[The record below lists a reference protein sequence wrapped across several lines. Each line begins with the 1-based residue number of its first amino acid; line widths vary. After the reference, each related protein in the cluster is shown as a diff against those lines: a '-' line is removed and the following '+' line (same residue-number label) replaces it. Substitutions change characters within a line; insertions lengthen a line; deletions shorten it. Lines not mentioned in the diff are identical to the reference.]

1 MITISELKAQLRIN
15 ADDDSEDGLL
25 QIYIEAATSQL
36 QVDINRTVLASQ
48 AEYDAVNPDP
58 LVDTTDMVLTPN
70 MKLALLLL
78 AGHFYANRE
87 AISEVALSEVP
98 LAYEALITPYRIIN
112 L

>member
-1 MITISELKAQLRIN
+1 MITLAELKAQLRLN
-15 ADDDSEDGLL
+15 ADDDSEDNLL
-25 QIYIEAATSQL
+25 QIYIEAAASKL
-36 QVDINRTVLASQ
+36 QVDLNRTVLASQ
-48 AEYDAVNPDP
+48 AEYDAVNQDP

-70 MKLALLLL
+70 IRLALLLL

-87 AISEVALSEVP
+87 ATSEVALTEVP